1 MKPRRE
7 GDLSLEN
14 KAFLAA
20 MHKFQDFLR
29 MQKGAYTDA
38 CAAYRSNHR
47 EISTQVSKVLKG
59 ARRKLDSKGV
69 PSIVH
74 TSVKDPTAP
83 DVVVQTTRLSKE
95 FLEANSRNGSNE
107 QQICQAIVIFVFTY
121 WDYVTRHELA
131 LSLDVEKN
139 DILLPI
145 AGDLR
150 LLRHAIIHDG
160 GVLRSAAHKRLEVL
174 GEYFR
179 PDHIVL
185 FPHDRMHHIFRL
197 LDRGIAKL
205 TMEKLGIPAPPG
217 GIDSVD
223 QIAIQRPTLPK
234 GQG

>member
-1 MKPRRE
+1 M
-7 GDLSLEN
+7 GLEN

-20 MHKFQDFLR
+20 VQKFQDFLR

-38 CAAYRSNHR
+38 CGAYRSNHR

-131 LSLDVEKN
+131 LSLGVEKN
-139 DILLPI
+139 EILLPI

-160 GVLRSAAHKRLEVL
+160 GVLSGASHKRLEVL

-179 PDHIVL
+179 PDQGVI

-197 LDRGIAKL
+197 LDRGVAKL
-205 TMEKLGIPAPPG
+205 TMETLDIPAPPG
-217 GIDSVD
+217 GINSVD
-223 QIAIQRPTLPK
+223 QIAI
-234 GQG
+234 GQPQKR